1 MDKLWAMEIF
11 VRVAECGSFSRAAE
25 SLDLANATVTA
36 CVRNLEKHLD
46 VTLINR
52 DTRRVRLTEEG
63 QMYLPRARE
72 LLQSVARTEE
82 EVRTRLGKLR
92 GWLHIETPIS
102 LGHALLCPALPA
114 FALRY
119 PEISAAITLT
129 NQPHHLIEHGI
140 DVAIRMD
147 HVEDDD
153 LVARPVYE
161 TSYVVCCTPALAKTL
176 PAHPARLD
184 LRCCVGIVA
193 EGHRHANP
201 WVLEKNGER
210 VEIRPGGPLHF
221 NSSDA
226 LVLTVR
232 GGVGVGHVLDIFAH
246 RLLDSGELVQV
257 YPDWTTVTKTFYVV
271 TAKDRARSAKVRAFT
286 DFLVEVLHSE
296 RSPSAK
302 RAVSVR
308 ALGKH

>member
-1 MDKLWAMEIF
+1 MDRLRAMEIF

-36 CVRNLEKHLD
+36 CVRNLEKHLE

-52 DTRRVRLTEEG
+52 DTRRFRLTEEG
-63 QMYLPRARE
+63 QMYLARARE

-92 GWLHIETPIS
+92 GWLHIESPIS

-114 FALRY
+114 FAARY

-129 NQPHHLIEHGI
+129 NQPHHLIERGI

-161 TSYVVCCTPALAKTL
+161 TSYVLCCTPALAKTL
-176 PAHPARLD
+176 PSHPARLD
-184 LRCCVGIVA
+184 LRRCIGIVA
-193 EGHRHANP
+193 EGRRHANP
-201 WVLEKNGER
+201 WVLEKSGER
-210 VEIRPGGPLHF
+210 VEIRPGGPVHF

-226 LVLTVR
+226 LVLATR
-232 GGVGVGHVLDIFAH
+232 SGIGLAHVLDIFVH
-246 RLLDSGELVQV
+246 RLLEAGELVQV
-257 YPDWTTVTKTFYVV
+257 YPDWTTMTKTFYVV
-271 TAKDRARSAKVRAFT
+271 TAKDRAKSAKVRAFT
-286 DFLVEVLHSE
+286 DFLVEVLHSQNGLVAG
-296 RSPSAK
+296 RTVA
-302 RAVSVR
+302 VR
-308 ALGKH
+308 ALGKR